1 MFKKNIS
8 VVNTREL
15 SGKDVK
21 ALKRDIKVNF
31 PDLSESEVT
40 DLIPNKAEV
49 SLLKLSNRA
58 QAYTC
63 NGKNPLFFDPE
74 GRGDLLVPSV
84 FVLWKYPHILP
95 SLTTYSE
102 VSPKVQPHKTKGR
115 AVCCLVPPK
124 RCC

>member
-8 VVNTREL
+8 VLNSRDL

-21 ALKRDIKVNF
+21 ALKKDVKLNF
-31 PDLSESEVT
+31 PDLT
-40 DLIPNKAEV
+40 DDQVNEIIPAKADV
-49 SLLKLSNRA
+49 SLQKLSNRT

-84 FVLWKYPHILP
+84 FVLWKFPHILP

-102 VSPKVQPHKTKGR
+102 VSPKV
-115 AVCCLVPPK
+115 CFSIS
-124 RCC
+124 

>member
-8 VVNTREL
+8 ILTSREL

-21 ALKRDIKVNF
+21 ALKKDIKINF
-31 PDLSESEVT
+31 PDLSDSDVT

-63 NGKNPLFFDPE
+63 NGKNPLFFDAE

-84 FVLWKYPHILP
+84 FVLWRYPHILP

-102 VSPKVQPHKTKGR
+102 VSPKVRSQKDESTAW
-115 AVCCLVPPK
+115 AVHT
-124 RCC
+124 

>member
-1 MFKKNIS
+1 MFKKNIAVQTS
-8 VVNTREL
+8 RDL

-21 ALKRDIKVNF
+21 TLKKDIKLNF
-31 PDLSESEVT
+31 PDLTDEQVS

-58 QAYTC
+58 QAYSC

-84 FVLWKYPHILP
+84 YVLWRYPHILS

-102 VSPKVQPHKTKGR
+102 VSPKVG
-115 AVCCLVPPK
+115 
-124 RCC
+124 

>member
-8 VVNTREL
+8 ILQTSLL

-21 ALKRDIKVNF
+21 TLKRDVKLNF
-31 PDLSESEVT
+31 PDLHDSEISELLPT
-40 DLIPNKAEV
+40 KAEV

-63 NGKNPLFFDPE
+63 NGKSPLFFDPE

-84 FVLWKYPHILP
+84 FVLWRFPHILP

-102 VSPKVQPHKTKGR
+102 VSPKVVIRYLLK
-115 AVCCLVPPK
+115 ALLY
-124 RCC
+124 